1 MSVQQEIVEKLKE
14 LNPKAILLSELQNA
28 LIGVGKHFADGE
40 SNFYAVY
47 DFEKLIFELKN
58 KFQLSRTEAI
68 EYYDFNIANTGGSF
82 YTIILYKE

>member
-28 LIGVGKHFADGE
+28 LIGFAKHFADGE

-68 EYYDFNIANTGGSF
+68 EYYDFNIADGSGSF
-82 YTIILYKE
+82 YPIILYKE

>member
-68 EYYDFNIANTGGSF
+68 EYYDFNIANTTGSF
-82 YTIILYKE
+82 YPIILYKE